1 MRFRVLAILAS
12 LITGLLGG
20 SASAGLLPTTVTVTP
35 DAGLYRWTYAIVL
48 PTDSQVRA
56 GDYFT
61 IYDFGGFEGSVSQP
75 DNWTFTTALSGPIP
89 IGVDPNDNSLI
100 SNLTWTYN
108 GPTIPTGQLGLG
120 NFWALSEFDVSSNS
134 AFTARTHRT
143 SDGVI
148 DTNITET
155 TVPVPT
161 SPPSVPEPGTI
172 VLAALGIP
180 FLGLS
185 RHFCRKHRASNSG

>member
-1 MRFRVLAILAS
+1 MRFLILAALAGVVS
-12 LITGLLGG
+12 GFCGG
-20 SASAGLLPTTVTVTP
+20 PASAGLLPTTVTVTP

-48 PTDSQVRA
+48 PTDSQIRT

-61 IYDFGGFEGSVSQP
+61 IYDFGGFEGSVAQP
-75 DNWTFTTALSGPIP
+75 DNWAFSTALTGPVP
-89 IGVDPNDNSLI
+89 VGVEPNDDPLI

-120 NFWALSEFDVSSNS
+120 NFWALSQFDSSSDS

-143 SDGVI
+143 SDGKI

-161 SPPSVPEPGTI
+161 SPPGVPEPGTI
-172 VLAALGIP
+172 VLAALGLP
-180 FLGLS
+180 FLGLARS
-185 RHFCRKHRASNSG
+185 FGRVRRFASSG

>member
-1 MRFRVLAILAS
+1 MRFRNLVALAS
-12 LITGLLGG
+12 VVSALFGG

-48 PTDSQVRA
+48 PTDSQIRA

-75 DNWTFTTALSGPIP
+75 DNWMFTTAKIGPIP
-89 IGVDPNDNSLI
+89 VGVDPNDNPLI

-120 NFWALSEFDVSSNS
+120 NFWALSEYDNPSDS

-172 VLAALGIP
+172 VLAALGLP
-180 FLGLS
+180 FFGLA
-185 RHFCRKHRASNSG
+185 RYFGRVRRKSNSG

>member
-1 MRFRVLAILAS
+1 MRFRILVALA
-12 LITGLLGG
+12 GLTSTLFGG

-48 PTDSQVRA
+48 PTDSQIRA

-75 DNWTFTTALSGPIP
+75 DHWVFTTALSGPIP
-89 IGVDPNDNSLI
+89 IGVDPNDNPLI

-120 NFWALSEFDVSSNS
+120 NFWALSEFDTSSNS

-161 SPPSVPEPGTI
+161 APPSLPEPGTI
-172 VLAALGIP
+172 VLAALGLP
-180 FLGLS
+180 FLGLA
-185 RHFCRKHRASNSG
+185 RHFGRVRRASNSG